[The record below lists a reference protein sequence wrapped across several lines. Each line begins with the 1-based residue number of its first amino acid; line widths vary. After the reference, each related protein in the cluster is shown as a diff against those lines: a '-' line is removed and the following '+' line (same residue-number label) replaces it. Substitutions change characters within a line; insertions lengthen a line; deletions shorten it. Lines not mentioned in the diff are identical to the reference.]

1 MLPAQWRAGPMR
13 GRLGMVDWLP
23 GSRAADWRR
32 RLGAEG
38 WLGRSRTAN
47 WRRRPGGVG
56 WLPGGRGAR
65 RGDHGS
71 LAIELVILTPILVLF
86 MAVLV
91 ALGRVVEAQG
101 QLDGAARDAA
111 RAASIAQDPG
121 AALGDAQTAADGDL
135 IGAGKCADTPDVT
148 FGSGTD
154 LAPGGVVNIIVTCRV
169 GLPALSFIGFETK
182 TITGHASA
190 PIDTF
195 SVGG

>member
-1 MLPAQWRAGPMR
+1 MR
-13 GRLGMVDWLP
+13 GQLAAPARLGRRTASWRGQLAAP
-23 GSRAADWRR
+23 ARLGRRAASRADR
-32 RLGAEG
+32 
-38 WLGRSRTAN
+38 
-47 WRRRPGGVG
+47 
-56 WLPGGRGAR
+56 
-65 RGDHGS
+65 GS

-101 QLDGAARDAA
+101 QVDGAARDAA
-111 RAASIAQDPG
+111 RAASIAQNSG
-121 AALGDAQTAADGDL
+121 TALGDARAAADADL
-135 IGAGKCADTPDVT
+135 VGASKCADTPDVA

-154 LAPGGVVNIIVTCRV
+154 VAPGGVVNVIVTCQV
-169 GLPALSFIGFETK
+169 ELPALSFIGFQTK

>member
-1 MLPAQWRAGPMR
+1 MLPAQHTASPMR
-13 GRLGMVDWLP
+13 GQLAGH
-23 GSRAADWRR
+23 
-32 RLGAEG
+32 G
-38 WLGRSRTAN
+38 WLGRQAAN
-47 WRRRPGGVG
+47 RRGRLAGHGKLGRQAANGRGRLAGHG
-56 WLPGGRGAR
+56 WLGRQIAGRGDR
-65 RGDHGS
+65 GS

-111 RAASIAQDPG
+111 RAASIAQNSG
-121 AALGDAQTAADGDL
+121 AALGDARMAADADL
-135 IGAGKCADTPDVT
+135 VGASKCADTPNVT
-148 FGSGTD
+148 FGGGTN
-154 LAPGGVVNIIVTCRV
+154 LAPGGVVDVIVTCRV
-169 GLPALSFIGFETK
+169 GLPALSFIGFQTK

>member
-1 MLPAQWRAGPMR
+1 MLPAQHTAGPMR
-13 GRLGMVDWLP
+13 GQLAASVRLHRRTACRRGQLAASVRLHRRTACRR
-23 GSRAADWRR
+23 GQLAASARLHRRVASRADR
-32 RLGAEG
+32 
-38 WLGRSRTAN
+38 
-47 WRRRPGGVG
+47 
-56 WLPGGRGAR
+56 
-65 RGDHGS
+65 GS

-91 ALGRVVEAQG
+91 ALGRIVEAQG
-101 QLDGAARDAA
+101 QIDGAARDAA
-111 RAASIAQDPG
+111 RAASIAQNSG
-121 AALGDAQTAADGDL
+121 AALGDARAAADSDL
-135 IGAGKCADTPDVT
+135 VGASKCADTPNVT

-169 GLPALSFIGFETK
+169 GLPALSFIGFQTK